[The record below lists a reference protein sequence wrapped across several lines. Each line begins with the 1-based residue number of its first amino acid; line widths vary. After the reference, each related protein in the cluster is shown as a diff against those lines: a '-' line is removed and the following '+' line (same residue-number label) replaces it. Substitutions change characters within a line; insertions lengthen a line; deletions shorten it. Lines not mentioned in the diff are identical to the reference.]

1 MKTKMITS
9 AVQAKKTDGVRSLL
23 FCAAYALILTFA
35 VEMLCRKDPAA
46 ALLFAWESPAAFFYN
61 ALLVGCTLLPVLFV
75 RRRVF
80 GYAVCSAVWL
90 ILGIV
95 DMITRVM
102 RIRPFT
108 AYDVYVF
115 FTNLDITNTYVSLWQ
130 IALIVIAVAAIV
142 YGLVHLFRTEPK
154 GNVHRRL
161 AAAFAAVLL
170 VAAVPATI
178 VYERNHNEYSDL
190 LTGYNRSGFVYSFL
204 RSFVDRGVDKPEEYD
219 AEIIDDILA
228 DVTQAQENN
237 AVGRR
242 PSFVFLQMESFM
254 DPSEFIMA
262 ECSENAVPN
271 FTALKETCSTGYL
284 HVPVIGCG
292 TANVEFEVL
301 TGMRLSD
308 FGTGE
313 YPYTTILQ
321 SETCETIAYELKKQ
335 GYTAHV
341 VHNNSGTFYGRN
353 LVLPMLGFDTFT
365 SIEYMQNVTYN
376 ELGWSRDD
384 VLTQSI
390 LDALDSTQ
398 GADFVYAISV
408 QGHGKYIAEAPE
420 TPYDI
425 TSTGI
430 EDGDKKNGFEYYVSQ
445 VQEMDAFL
453 GELVEALKRYSEPVV
468 LVAYGDHL
476 PALDGLT
483 AEDMRTGSL
492 HKTQYVIWSSDGSI
506 PKEDKDVTAYQLTAY
521 TLGRLNMSGG
531 TIMRFH
537 QQNAGDENYDSELA
551 ALEYDI
557 LYGDKYLYDGVT
569 PYQRTDMRMG
579 VKDVAVTSALL
590 REDTVIVR
598 GENFTPFSVVYVDG
612 KALDTFYIDQHTL
625 TAHKGLL
632 TRLAENAQIRVC
644 QVDADGTVLSAAA
657 EAELEI
663 E

>member
-1 MKTKMITS
+1 MSKYTIGLDFGTLS
-9 AVQAKKTDGVRSLL
+9 AR
-23 FCAAYALILTFA
+23 
-35 VEMLCRKDPAA
+35 
-46 ALLFAWESPAAFFYN
+46 
-61 ALLVGCTLLPVLFV
+61 
-75 RRRVF
+75 
-80 GYAVCSAVWL
+80 
-90 ILGIV
+90 
-95 DMITRVM
+95 
-102 RIRPFT
+102 
-108 AYDVYVF
+108 
-115 FTNLDITNTYVSLWQ
+115 
-130 IALIVIAVAAIV
+130 AVAAIV
-142 YGLVHLFRTEPK
+142 YGLVCLFRMAPK
-154 GNVHRRL
+154 VRVNRGL
-161 AAAFAAVLL
+161 ALAFAAVMLYTT
-170 VAAVPATI
+170 VPATI
-178 VYERNHNEYSDL
+178 VYERDHREYSDL
-190 LTGYNRSGFVYSFL
+190 LMGYNRSGFVYSFL
-204 RSFVDRGVDKPEEYD
+204 RSFVDRGVDEPEGYD
-219 AEIIDDILA
+219 EEIIEDILA
-228 DVTQAQENN
+228 DVSEAQT
-237 AVGRR
+237 APPAQRK
-242 PSFVFLQMESFM
+242 PSFM
-254 DPSEFIMA
+254 DPAEFMMA

-321 SETCETIAYELKKQ
+321 SETCETVAYELKKQ
-335 GYTAHV
+335 GYTAHT

-376 ELGWSRDD
+376 ALGWSRDD

-398 GADFVYAISV
+398 GADLVYAISV
-408 QGHGKYIAEAPE
+408 QGHGKYMSEAPE
-420 TPYDI
+420 TPYAI

-430 EDGDKKNGFEYYVSQ
+430 EDEDKKNGFEYYVSQ

-453 GELVEALKRYSEPVV
+453 GELVAALGRYSEPVV

-476 PALDGLT
+476 PALDGLM

-492 HKTQYVIWSSDGSI
+492 HETQYVIWANDGSI
-506 PKEDKDVTAYQLTAY
+506 AKDDKDVAAYQLTAD

-531 TIMRFH
+531 RIMRFH
-537 QQNAGDENYDSELA
+537 QQNAGDENYDHELA

-557 LYGDKYLYDGVT
+557 LYGDKYLYDGVM
-569 PYQRTDMRMG
+569 PYQRTNMRMG
-579 VKDVAVTSALL
+579 VKDVVTTSALL

-612 KALDTFYIDQHTL
+612 KALDTFYIDQNTL

-632 TRLAENAQIRVC
+632 TRLEENTQIRVC

-657 EAELEI
+657 EVELEI